1 MKRLHLPKPKKTVN
15 LSPPKILALGFLSF
29 IVIGTC
35 LLKLPISHMGDLS
48 WLNAFFTAT
57 SAVTITGLSV
67 IPIGQTL
74 TPFGQVVL
82 LSLIQIGGLG
92 FTTFAV
98 LAALSL
104 SPNLGLKEQLMVQ
117 NTLGQTSLSKATLI
131 AKNVFTYTLFFEAL
145 GTIILTILWSEKF
158 SFGTAL
164 HFALFYS
171 ISAFNNAGFA
181 LTPHG
186 LIDFHRDISICLT
199 ISGLYI
205 TGGLGFLVLM
215 DLKETRGWKRLS
227 TNSKLVLM
235 TMTVLNVS
243 AFILI
248 WLLEAHN
255 PNTLG
260 SMPWQDQALNAW
272 IHATV
277 PRSSGFNTLD
287 ISQMN
292 HASTLLTIFLM
303 FIGGGSLSTAGG
315 IKIGTFIV
323 LVFSVITFLRRNDE
337 IKILNYAIPYET
349 AFKALAVT
357 IITCFLIFIG
367 LFAILLF
374 EPHKSFIDLLFE
386 VVSAACTVGL
396 SHGVTDKL
404 NMPSLLLLTLL
415 MYAGRLG
422 PLTLAYLIATPKKS
436 RVKHP
441 MTDIQ
446 VG

>member
-1 MKRLHLPKPKKTVN
+1 MKKTHFSHHKKTIN
-15 LSPPKILALGFLSF
+15 LSPPQVLALGFLSF

-35 LLKLPISHMGDLS
+35 LLKLPFAHFGHLTWID
-48 WLNAFFTAT
+48 AFFTAT

-74 TPFGQVVL
+74 TGFGQVIL

-117 NTLGQTSLSKATLI
+117 NSLGQTSLSKATII
-131 AKNVFTYTLFFEAL
+131 AKNVFIYTIFFEIL
-145 GTIILTILWSEKF
+145 GTIILTVLWSKQY
-158 SFGTAL
+158 SIATAL
-164 HFALFYS
+164 HFAIFYS

-181 LTPHG
+181 LSPHG
-186 LIDFHRDISICLT
+186 LIDFHQNLAICLT

-205 TGGLGFLVLM
+205 TGGLGFLILM
-215 DLKETRGWKRLS
+215 DLKEKRSWKRLS
-227 TNSKLVLM
+227 SNSKLVLL
-235 TMTVLNVS
+235 TMLILNLS
-243 AFILI
+243 GFILI

-255 PNTLG
+255 PKTLG
-260 SMPWQDQALNAW
+260 LMSLQDQALNAW

-287 ISQMN
+287 ISQMT
-292 HASTLLTIFLM
+292 HASTLITIFLM

-323 LVFSVITFLRRNDE
+323 LVFSVISFLRRNDE
-337 IKILNYAIPYET
+337 IRIFNHAIPYQT

-357 IITCFLIFIG
+357 LITCMLIFFG
-367 LFAILLF
+367 LFGILLL
-374 EPHKSFIDLLFE
+374 EPKQPIIDLIFE

-396 SHGVTDKL
+396 SHGVTNQL
-404 NMPSLLLLTLL
+404 NTYSLILLTIL

-441 MTDIQ
+441 VTDIQ

>member
-1 MKRLHLPKPKKTVN
+1 MKTPNFSKTKKTVN
-15 LSPPKILALGFLSF
+15 LSPPQLLALGFLSF
-29 IVIGTC
+29 IAIGTC
-35 LLKLPISHMGDLS
+35 LLKLPFAHLGNLS
-48 WLNAFFTAT
+48 WIDAFFTAT
-57 SAVTITGLSV
+57 SAVTITGLSIV
-67 IPIGQTL
+67 PIGQTL
-74 TPFGQVVL
+74 TAFGQIVL

-117 NTLGQTSLSKATLI
+117 NTLGQTSLSKATSI
-131 AKNVFTYTLFFEAL
+131 AKNVFIYTIFFEVI
-145 GTIILTILWSEKF
+145 GTIILTILWSEQL

-164 HFALFYS
+164 HFAIFYS

-181 LTPHG
+181 LSPHG
-186 LIDFHRDISICLT
+186 LIDFHRNTAICLT
-199 ISGLYI
+199 ISSLYI
-205 TGGLGFLVLM
+205 SGGLGFLILM
-215 DLKETRGWKRLS
+215 DLKEKRSWKRLT
-227 TNSKLVLM
+227 TNSKLVLL
-235 TMTVLNVS
+235 TVILLNVGG
-243 AFILI
+243 FLLI
-248 WLLEAHN
+248 WLLEFNN
-255 PNTLG
+255 PKTLALM
-260 SMPWQDQALNAW
+260 SWQDQALNAW

-287 ISQMN
+287 VSQMTN
-292 HASTLLTIFLM
+292 ASTLLTLFLM

-337 IKILNYAIPYET
+337 IRILNHAISPET

-357 IITCFLIFIG
+357 LITSVLIFFG
-367 LFAILLF
+367 LFGLFIL
-374 EPHKSFIDLLFE
+374 EPKQSFIDVLFE

-396 SHGVTDKL
+396 SHGITANL
-404 NMPSLLLLTLL
+404 HPSSLILLSLL

-441 MTDIQ
+441 VTDIQ